1 MKKYNIK
8 TLVFDLGG
16 VFFTKG
22 TILAIEKIIDMYE
35 IKNKNRHLLRTFFRD
50 GDKNEG
56 NLVRLGLITMD
67 EFEEKL
73 ISKFNLADG
82 NHIRNLWFGSYVPNY
97 KMEEL
102 IIELG
107 KKYRLVVF
115 SGNVRERIEFLE
127 NRYNFGKLFDDFVYS
142 FDYQKNKN
150 DIEFYRELLNH
161 IECDPSEAILID
173 DERKS
178 VKYGQ
183 SVGLNTIVY
192 FYTDHLINELKKYEI
207 EIDL

>member
-16 VFFTKG
+16 VYFTKG

-73 ISKFNLADG
+73 ISKFNIADG
-82 NHIRNLWFGSYVPNY
+82 NHIRNLWFGSYIPNY
-97 KMEEL
+97 KMEAL
-102 IIELG
+102 INELG

-115 SGNVRERIEFLE
+115 SGNIRERIEFLE
-127 NRYNFGKLFDDFVYS
+127 KRYNFTEKFDDFVYS

-161 IECDPSEAILID
+161 IDCDPSEAILID

-178 VKYGQ
+178 VIYGQ
-183 SVGLNTIVY
+183 SVGLNSIIY

-207 EIDL
+207 QIDL

>member
-16 VFFTKG
+16 VFFTIG
-22 TILAIEKIIDMYE
+22 TNLAIEKIIDMYD
-35 IKNKNRHLLRTFFRD
+35 IKNHHLLRTFFRD
-50 GDKNEG
+50 DYKKEG
-56 NLVRLGLITMD
+56 HLLRLGLITMD

-73 ISKFNLADG
+73 ISKFNITDG

-97 KMEEL
+97 KMEAL

-115 SGNVRERIEFLE
+115 SGNIRERIEFLE
-127 NRYNFGKLFDDFVYS
+127 NRYNFTQKFDDFVYS

-150 DIEFYRELLNH
+150 DIEFYKELLNH
-161 IECDPSEAILID
+161 IECEPSEAILID

-178 VKYGQ
+178 VKYAQ
-183 SVGLNTIVY
+183 SVGLNTVLY
-192 FYTDHLINELKKYEI
+192 YYTEQLINELKKYEI
-207 EIDL
+207 EVNL